1 MIRLSSAALPVLYRC
16 KISPALAISSGPIT
30 VSAATPAGALS
41 SPSPCKRL
49 CMASSRPVPG
59 LAVLTIRSPS
69 LMPPGFAWAG
79 LVSAGACCAPAALAA
94 IAMIRSSFSPS
105 CSVFGCCPS
114 YLPVIASPSAYTRI
128 TRMGLRRASMSS
140 GSSRS
145 TTSLRTCRGLM
156 GFSISTYR
164 HSS

>member
-16 KISPALAISSGPIT
+16 RISPALATSSGPIT
-30 VSAATPAGALS
+30 VSAAALTGAL
-41 SPSPCKRL
+41 PPASPCIRL

-69 LMPPGFAWAG
+69 LMPPGFAAAG
-79 LVSAGACCAPAALAA
+79 LVSAGLCCAPAALAA
-94 IAMIRSSFSPS
+94 KAMIRSSFSPS

-145 TTSLRTCRGLM
+145 TASLRTCRGLM

>member
-16 KISPALAISSGPIT
+16 WISPAFAISSGPIT
-30 VSAATPAGALS
+30 VSAAARTGTLPPA
-41 SPSPCKRL
+41 SPCIRL
-49 CMASSRPVPG
+49 CMASSLPVPG
-59 LAVLTIRSPS
+59 LALLTIRSPS

-79 LVSAGACCAPAALAA
+79 LVSAGACCAPAACAA

-140 GSSRS
+140 GSSCS
-145 TTSLRTCRGLM
+145 TTSLRTCRGLI